1 MRTRVASVA
10 GTVLF
15 LLLMA
20 AALMLIRFLGA
31 PPEAYR
37 RWRTGCGRLR
47 RQPARGAN
55 IPCPPARSAS

>member
-1 MRTRVASVA
+1 MRTKVASVA

-31 PPEAYR
+31 A
-37 RWRTGCGRLR
+37 
-47 RQPARGAN
+47 
-55 IPCPPARSAS
+55 